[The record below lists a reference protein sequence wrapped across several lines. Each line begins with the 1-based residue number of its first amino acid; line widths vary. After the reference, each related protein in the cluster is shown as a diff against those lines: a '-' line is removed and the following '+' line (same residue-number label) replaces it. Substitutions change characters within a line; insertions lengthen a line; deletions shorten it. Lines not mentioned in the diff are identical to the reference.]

1 MFFSAYT
8 HLFNLCCYYGV
19 TIQLS
24 LYFSCLIKN
33 ILCLSKKKKFNLQSP
48 SSNILFLH
56 KPCPS
61 FLLVVCGK
69 SVELQR
75 KSNLT
80 VRSVKG
86 NFRVSHLAGAACEQY
101 IWQMTRAYAT
111 RKAEIFNITM
121 VPYTARKK
129 KQKTPH
135 QLLVLPFTLTHH

>member
-1 MFFSAYT
+1 MALLYNF
-8 HLFNLCCYYGV
+8 HIL
-19 TIQLS
+19 

-69 SVELQR
+69 SGELQR

-80 VRSVKG
+80 VRRVKG